1 MAFTEYISPTS
12 WRCSAM
18 KARRCVAGVAGFLVR
33 APWNEALLDEVCS
46 FPNAQYAFADAL
58 IEMALGSTFT
68 TMENV

>member
-1 MAFTEYISPTS
+1 
-12 WRCSAM
+12 
-18 KARRCVAGVAGFLVR
+18 VAGFLVH

-58 IEMALGSTFT
+58 IKMALGSTFT